1 MDSSCPRCG
10 ATLLPV
16 DDSPAHFCGRCGLPQ
31 LRVSEDAQVSAATL
45 PLQMRGG
52 EVDGNGNS
60 VSPELIDWWLALRV
74 IALAAVLGTVPP
86 SLLHGALTG
95 GLVGGMALIM
105 MPLLTLGV
113 LSVYQRQRP
122 RRRMSQGVGARLGG
136 ALGAVAGSLIAL
148 VTGITGFVL
157 RYGYH
162 SQAVDDKLNEATN
175 AMLAQLATSPTPMPQ
190 ELISF
195 VRSPEFLAGSYL
207 MGHVITLMLLVLA
220 GTICGWLGGAMLKAR
235 RQRGPSV

>member
-16 DDSPAHFCGRCGLPQ
+16 DDSPAQFCGRCGLPQ
-31 LRVSEDAQVSAATL
+31 LRVSEDAQVSAAAL
-45 PLQMRGG
+45 PLRTRGG
-52 EVDGNGNS
+52 EGDGSG

-74 IALAAVLGTVPP
+74 IALAALLGTVPP

-113 LSVYQRQRP
+113 LSVYHRQRP

-136 ALGAVAGSLIAL
+136 ALGAITGSLIAL
-148 VTGITGFVL
+148 VTGINGFVL

-175 AMLAQLATSPTPMPQ
+175 AMLAQLATSSTPMPP
-190 ELISF
+190 ELIGF

-207 MGHVITLMLLVLA
+207 MGHVITLMLLVVA
-220 GTICGWLGGAMLKAR
+220 GTICGWLGGAMLRAR
-235 RQRGPSV
+235 RQRGPGV